1 MNDTQGSLNSQTTGY
16 LIVKVSTARGAIPL
30 ADAAVN
36 IRGGSK
42 NNSGVLFSLS
52 TDSDGRTP
60 KVSLPTPELYY
71 SESPN
76 NPIPYALYNIEVF
89 KDGYVPTYFNNV
101 PIFPSV
107 ISVQPA
113 VMLPLSES
121 GAPPSMSQI
130 NNETSTQE
138 TP

>member
-1 MNDTQGSLNSQTTGY
+1 MNNSNDISKSQTTGY

-36 IRGGSK
+36 IRGGNES
-42 NNSGVLFSLS
+42 NSGVLFSLA
-52 TDSDGRTP
+52 TNSDGQTP

-71 SESPN
+71 SQNPD
-76 NPIPYALYNIEVF
+76 NPIPYALYNIDVF
-89 KDGYVPTYFNNV
+89 KEGYVPMYFNNV

-113 VMLPLSES
+113 IMLPLSE
-121 GAPPSMSQI
+121 GGVPPTMDQI
-130 NNETSTQE
+130 NNDTLQE
-138 TP
+138 PKL

>member
-121 GAPPSMSQI
+121 GAPPSTSQI